1 MNERAILEYLAT
13 QDERIKALYN
23 QLIQQLADIGMS
35 IDDIPADQIFSFN
48 NYPSSAEKVTEAL
61 KKYSN
66 VLIKD
71 ITRGIGNAFVLSFAS
86 QSASLG
92 DKSVFS
98 GIALDNLRNTA
109 RDSFLDYRLKPERGL
124 SLSQNV
130 WNYTLQA
137 KAEFEMAMS
146 DVVTSGLSKGES
158 AESLGRRIRG
168 LLNNPD
174 AMYRRYHLKKVT
186 STGKKVDV
194 VEWRKRTV
202 DVDGKVHF
210 ISTDIEHPGAG
221 VYRSAR
227 QNALRLAATEVNMA
241 YRYADWARWQN
252 EPFVIGIHIRLSGN
266 HTCKDSNGKP
276 QPFYDMCDELV
287 GDYPKSFK
295 FSGWHPRCYD
305 DKSEVLTDRG
315 WLFFNDVQPT
325 DKIFSLVP
333 DSKNVEWVGISKIMS
348 WEHEGLMC
356 HFYNR
361 NIDCLVTPEHE
372 MVHLSKDGEKR
383 ILRKSAKDY
392 SKNNGGFYR
401 SSCYDNPNR
410 DNIVIN
416 GLLLPFDAFCEF
428 MGYYLSDG
436 SACRS
441 YQISIAQQDCPTKP
455 KIVSCIKNLGLKPC
469 VTDSKVYVYNTQLC
483 EYLKQFGHSAEK
495 YVPKEIKDASRRQIE
510 IFLGAFN
517 ACDGHIKKP
526 HKFVGNRGG
535 ICEGHEVREFFTSSK
550 QMASDLGELLVKI
563 GTRPSYR
570 IDKKEGVEHTFKN
583 GTYKLNADAIRIT
596 ECYSETCTAFS
607 KEEVYY
613 RGMVYDLEL
622 ERNHIMYIRRNGKC
636 FWGSN
641 CRCTATSILV
651 SEEEFEE
658 IRKLPA
664 SERANYVSPNMIKD
678 MPENFKKYVAE
689 NKDRIEAAI
698 GRGTEPYWVRDN
710 YRSVMGEDRI
720 VRNPL
725 KVTPSGVVEPT
736 ATSPTSL
743 SKAIQ
748 TAREDS
754 RILTETQL
762 AEIMAKD
769 RELYAQYLLDNM
781 DVLETLLGV
790 PRGTSMSWEMAN
802 KGAENPH
809 YSKGGQ
815 WTVNCQTCTVV
826 HEMRRRGFNVK
837 AMGKYDG
844 FNKLTH
850 RGTPFG
856 WQYRFLNPDGSKIK
870 VEHCGEWAQRKG
882 YTNVTRSRMNE
893 YFAEKMAEDGRYEIY
908 CIWDSAKGAKN
919 GAHVFLAEKKNGVV
933 KFFDPQN
940 GREAG
945 DIDHYFTKMQN
956 KYVYAMRIDD
966 KIINPE
972 MVKAF
977 VADAGIIETRN
988 YVIAKPKTSIELA
1001 REKRHANRNVYA
1013 IRTANEIRH
1022 AMSQEDRE
1030 VFNMLNAVARLEG
1043 EDTMD
1048 YFEIFR
1054 VADRDD
1060 DGVATVVKVRR
1071 KNLSPKM
1078 LDAMDK
1084 YDKTMQSLSKIDVAS
1099 VGKKR
1104 SEILKR
1110 FIEEQRRKAIS
1121 SISRGKTTWVD
1132 APYYA
1137 RKKFKELQTQRA
1149 AIKTEWDATRA
1160 ARNGGSATQSLADAK
1175 SLDEIRA
1182 ILGADMPK
1190 TLLELDDA
1198 IQQFTRVPDFLK
1210 QNRGEVQQW
1219 MKELIDNSDY
1229 GMAIRHSI
1237 LDSVSKNGF
1246 YNTFQSGSSGGYNGS
1261 SKTTGLINKDH
1272 ARLRASHQFFNPSQ
1286 HSKIKSWSFEGTQL
1300 KREEY
1305 EKYGHLLMRDKEVAL
1320 HKQAVGQYG
1329 DVQVRFKK
1337 DKVVA
1342 TWTADDSLNM
1352 AFQPT
1357 LVNDP
1362 KIESFD
1368 NRFNIMPS
1376 KNDFK
1381 DVLTLRNPLCSRYI
1395 ELQYHGK
1402 LGIDCVESLTFPKG
1416 VLQKIDEA
1424 VIRRFVNAGARI
1436 FYEDANGKIVE
1447 KVYLSQA
1454 ERAKQLKKQRAEYW
1468 KKKLQTEGMTR
1479 EEYVAK
1485 LRSERAA
1492 EILKARSNAQSLID
1506 VGESIENKDIS
1517 LDKLRKEMAKGNYF
1531 GAQKEAERIRAQR
1544 IALKAREDA
1553 VRDYIPNVEDYHKQF
1568 TMDDIEAAYNAVKK
1582 DFARYERE
1590 APGDLEKQL
1599 SRLTFQR
1606 DYVENPG
1613 KYKEGRV
1620 RHSTW
1625 EIAQGMIDKKI
1636 VEVNFTI
1643 RQNKVNSALADIK
1656 AYNTRSAVIKG
1667 HIKNAETLLASGD
1680 LDGALAEIAKANKVK
1695 ADYEYQ
1701 KQYEARKKAEK
1712 SKTAETILKEGES
1725 HGIVF
1730 DKELFAQA
1738 QKDAAKWFRGS
1749 GNNPTS
1755 AEIRKAFKAADDYM
1769 SQYAEEMWKNLSQEE
1784 KHVLW
1789 LYTDGSRYI
1798 NEEMTGTYCLRLRS
1812 VIDGSFRNGL
1822 ADANKLTSIIDKA
1835 PALKEGMWMQT
1846 GKSAEAFKAMFG
1858 ESLNGSTDP
1867 SSLIGKV
1874 GKNDLFTSCHTARD
1888 GAFTKATSTGSLND
1902 VILSIYMPKGTKGV
1916 YMEPFAS
1923 FGDEKNPYKRGKN
1936 GFNWDGKK
1944 RNETPSDQ
1952 VEFLLQR
1959 GAKFC
1964 ITKAVKG
1971 SDGKWYIDVDLI
1983 ELPAQ
1988 KALNTKISRFDDR
2001 RIRDYREAE

>member
-23 QLIQQLADIGMS
+23 QLIQQLADIGMT
-35 IDDIPADQIFSFN
+35 IDDIPSDQIFSFN

-66 VLIKD
+66 ILVKD
-71 ITRGIGNAFVLSFAS
+71 ITRGISNAFVLSFAS

-109 RDSFLDYRLKPERGL
+109 RDSFLDYRMKPERGL

-210 ISTDIEHPGAG
+210 TSTDIEHPGAG

-295 FSGWHPRCYD
+295 FSGFHPRC
-305 DKSEVLTDRG
+305 R
-315 WLFFNDVQPT
+315 
-325 DKIFSLVP
+325 
-333 DSKNVEWVGISKIMS
+333 
-348 WEHEGLMC
+348 
-356 HFYNR
+356 
-361 NIDCLVTPEHE
+361 
-372 MVHLSKDGEKR
+372 
-383 ILRKSAKDY
+383 
-392 SKNNGGFYR
+392 
-401 SSCYDNPNR
+401 
-410 DNIVIN
+410 
-416 GLLLPFDAFCEF
+416 
-428 MGYYLSDG
+428 
-436 SACRS
+436 
-441 YQISIAQQDCPTKP
+441 
-455 KIVSCIKNLGLKPC
+455 C
-469 VTDSKVYVYNTQLC
+469 V
-483 EYLKQFGHSAEK
+483 
-495 YVPKEIKDASRRQIE
+495 
-510 IFLGAFN
+510 
-517 ACDGHIKKP
+517 
-526 HKFVGNRGG
+526 
-535 ICEGHEVREFFTSSK
+535 
-550 QMASDLGELLVKI
+550 
-563 GTRPSYR
+563 
-570 IDKKEGVEHTFKN
+570 
-583 GTYKLNADAIRIT
+583 
-596 ECYSETCTAFS
+596 
-607 KEEVYY
+607 
-613 RGMVYDLEL
+613 
-622 ERNHIMYIRRNGKC
+622 
-636 FWGSN
+636 
-641 CRCTATSILV
+641 ATSILV

-664 SERANYVSPNMIKD
+664 SERANYVSPNIIKD
-678 MPENFKKYVAE
+678 MPDNFKKYVSE
-689 NKDRIEAAI
+689 NRERIEASI

-710 YRSVMGEDRI
+710 YRSVIGEERI
-720 VRNPL
+720 VRSPL

-736 ATSPTSL
+736 SSSPRSL

-754 RILTETQL
+754 RILTEAQL
-762 AEIMAKD
+762 MEIMAKD
-769 RELYAQYLLDNM
+769 RAMYADYLLDNM
-781 DVLETLLGV
+781 DVLEMLLGV
-790 PRGTSMSWEMAN
+790 PRGTSMPWEWAN

-826 HEMRRRGFNVK
+826 HELRRRGFNVK
-837 AMGKYDG
+837 AMGKVDG
-844 FNKLTH
+844 FDKLTH
-850 RGTPFG
+850 RGQPFG
-856 WQYRFLNPDGSKIK
+856 WRYRFLNPDGSKIK
-870 VEHCGEWAQRKG
+870 VEHCGEWAKKKG

-908 CIWDSAKGAKN
+908 CMWDSAKGAKN
-919 GAHVFLAEKKNGVV
+919 GAHVFLAEKKDGVV
-933 KFFDPQN
+933 KFFDPQT

-956 KYVYAMRIDD
+956 KTVYAMRIDD

-972 MVKAF
+972 MAKAF

-1001 REKRHANRNVYA
+1001 REKRHANRNVSA

-1043 EDTMD
+1043 EKTMD
-1048 YFEIFR
+1048 LSEIFR

-1060 DGVATVVKVRR
+1060 NGVVSAIRIKRG
-1071 KNLSPKM
+1071 NLPPT
-1078 LDAMDK
+1078 LRDAMDK

-1104 SEILKR
+1104 AEILKK

-1137 RKKFKELQTQRA
+1137 RKKFKELQAQRA
-1149 AIKTEWDATRA
+1149 AIKKEWDATRA
-1160 ARNGGSATQSLADAK
+1160 ARNGGVTKSLADAK
-1175 SLDEIRA
+1175 SLDDIRN
-1182 ILGADMPK
+1182 IMGADMPK

-1198 IQQFTRVPDFLK
+1198 IQEFKDVSDFLK
-1210 QNRGEVQQW
+1210 KNRDEVQQW
-1219 MKELIDNSDY
+1219 MKELIDNSDL
-1229 GMAIRHSI
+1229 GMAIAHVF

-1246 YNTFQSGSSGGYNGS
+1246 YNTFQSGTSGGYSGS
-1261 SKTTGLINKDH
+1261 SKTTGFIEKTHD
-1272 ARLRASHQFFNPSQ
+1272 RLVASHKFFNPSQ
-1286 HSKIKSWSFEGTQL
+1286 RSKWKYGLFEGKQFE
-1300 KREEY
+1300 REEY
-1305 EKYGHLLMRDKEVAL
+1305 EKYGHLLLKDKERAL
-1320 HKQAVGQYG
+1320 HEQEVSQYG

-1342 TWTADDSLNM
+1342 TWTANDSLGM
-1352 AFQPT
+1352 EFQPT

-1362 KIESFD
+1362 KVESFD
-1368 NRFNIMPS
+1368 RKFLSMPT
-1376 KNDFK
+1376 KDLFK
-1381 DVLTLRNPLCSRYI
+1381 DVVLLRSTLRSRYI

-1402 LGIDCVESLTFPKG
+1402 LDMSCVESLTFPRG
-1416 VLQKIDEA
+1416 VLETMDDA

-1436 FYEDANGKIVE
+1436 FYEDANGKVVE
-1447 KVYLSQA
+1447 KVFLSPA
-1454 ERAKQLKKQRAEYW
+1454 ERAKQLKAQRAAYW
-1468 KKKLQTEGMTR
+1468 QKKLQNEGMTR
-1479 EEYVAK
+1479 KEYAEK

-1492 EILKARSNAQSLID
+1492 EILKARSRAQSLID

-1531 GAQKEAERIRAQR
+1531 GAEKEADRIRVERIKM
-1544 IALKAREDA
+1544 KAREDA
-1553 VRDYIPNVEDYHKQF
+1553 VRDYIPNVEEYHKEF
-1568 TMDDIEAAYNAVKK
+1568 TMDDIEAAYSAVKK
-1582 DFARYERE
+1582 DFARYARE
-1590 APGDLEKQL
+1590 APDDLEKQL

-1625 EIAQGMIDKKI
+1625 KIAQDMCDRKI
-1636 VEVNFTI
+1636 MEVNLAI
-1643 RQNKVNSALADIK
+1643 KKVKVESALGDIK
-1656 AYNTRSAVIKG
+1656 AYNTRSTIIKG
-1667 HIKNAETLLASGD
+1667 HIQNAEKLLASGD
-1680 LDGALAEIAKANKVK
+1680 LDGAIAEIAKANKVK

-1701 KQYEARKKAEK
+1701 KAYEARKKAEK
-1712 SKTAETILKEGES
+1712 SKSLETLLKEGES

-1730 DKELFAQA
+1730 DEELFAQA
-1738 QKDAAKWFRGS
+1738 ERDSAKWFRS
-1749 GNNPTS
+1749 KSNDPTV
-1755 AEIRKAFKAADDYM
+1755 EEMRKAFIEADDYM
-1769 SQYAEEMWKNLSQEE
+1769 SHYAEELWKGLTQEE

-1798 NEEMTGTYCLRLRS
+1798 NEEMIGTYCLRLRS
-1812 VIDGSFRNGL
+1812 VIDKSFRNGL
-1822 ADANKLTSIIDKA
+1822 VDANKLTSIIDKA
-1835 PALKEGMWMQT
+1835 PALTESMWMQT
-1846 GKSAEAFKAMFG
+1846 GKSAEAFRAIFG

-1867 SSLIGKV
+1867 SSLVGKV

-1888 GAFTKATSTGSLND
+1888 GAFTKATSTGSVND
-1902 VILSIYMPKGTKGV
+1902 VVLSIYMPKGTKGV
-1916 YMEPFAS
+1916 YTEPFAS
-1923 FGDEKNPYKRGKN
+1923 FGDSKNPYKRGKN

-1959 GAKFC
+1959 GAKFR

-2001 RIRDYREAE
+2001 RIRDYRELE